1 MKVVNK
7 RLLVTQGGATI
18 VRGRIYEQ
26 TQLGDHKTRL
36 TVKNVMDDLAANGW
50 DVEKCAP
57 WPSSTGVK
65 FGDPDY
71 NRLKSKH
78 TLYRSLTQAVNPSYI
93 PGAPDI
99 VKADPERQRLFIK
112 KARRNAAHQY
122 ESFICKL
129 EDKIG
134 SHSAAELD
142 GSHVWGYSIL
152 TVTTPEG
159 TQRWKTQTIINVSK
173 LGKLFNQYPTRKV
186 K

>member
-1 MKVVNK
+1 MTIPKTAVRIAVEPLLSQAEEAAEQYANK
-7 RLLVTQGGATI
+7 I
-18 VRGRIYEQ
+18 I
-26 TQLGDHKTRL
+26 
-36 TVKNVMDDLAANGW
+36 KNVMDDLATNGW
-50 DVEKCAP
+50 DLQKCAP
-57 WPSSTGVK
+57 WPSTVGIRM
-65 FGDPDY
+65 DHHDY
-71 NRLKSKH
+71 QRMKAKQS
-78 TLYRSLTQAVNPSYI
+78 LYMSLTADNNPPNRSYQV
-93 PGAPDI
+93 GAPNI

-112 KARRNAAHQY
+112 EARCNAAHQY

-142 GSHVWGYSIL
+142 GSHIWGHSIL

-159 TQRWKTQTIINVSK
+159 IQRWKTQTIINVSK